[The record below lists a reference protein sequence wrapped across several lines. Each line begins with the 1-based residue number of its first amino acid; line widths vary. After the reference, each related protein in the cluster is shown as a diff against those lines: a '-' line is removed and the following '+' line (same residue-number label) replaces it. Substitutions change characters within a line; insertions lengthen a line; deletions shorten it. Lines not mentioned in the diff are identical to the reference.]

1 MSEQEQAY
9 TGYTSLDFFEDDRYI
24 RFILH
29 PDAGE
34 AAYWANVSENSA
46 DRAAAMEE
54 ARVWILLLNRQPVQT
69 PAKGKEQAWQQLTQR
84 IDTWQQQRTRYVVP
98 LKRASVWVGSVAA
111 VLMAVWVLREWTQHG
126 TQQFATDFGKLRE
139 VVLPDES
146 VVTLNGNSNVHYNR
160 GWKTSKPREMWLQ
173 GEAFFNVKHVAVQ
186 NRWQQSDSFLVHV
199 NGLNLT
205 VTGTKFNVKSRRSA
219 IEVTL
224 LEGGLRVDKDG
235 VNAFSKVLKPG
246 DVFVYDTAQTAAG
259 QLQVNPLS
267 RNAWTRRELEL
278 DGYTLLQLL
287 QILEDT
293 YGYDITLQS
302 PELADKKLTGTIPAS
317 SGEDILFVLQK
328 TLGLRVSRNGNRLV
342 ISKI

>member
-1 MSEQEQAY
+1 MSDQEQAY

-84 IDTWQQQRTRYVVP
+84 IDTWQQQRTRYVIP
-98 LKRASVWVGSVAA
+98 LRRASVWVSSVAA
-111 VLMAVWVLREWTQHG
+111 VLMAVWVLRDWTQHG
-126 TQQFATDFGKLRE
+126 TQQYKTDYGKLRE
-139 VVLPDES
+139 IVLPDES
-146 VVTLNGNSNVHYNR
+146 VVTLNGNSNVHYSR
-160 GWKTSKPREMWLQ
+160 GWRTSKPRELWLQ
-173 GEAFFNVKHVAVQ
+173 GEAFFAVKHVAVKD
-186 NRWQQSDSFLVHV
+186 RLQQSDSFLVHV
-199 NGLNLT
+199 SGLNLT

-219 IEVTL
+219 TEITL
-224 LEGGLRVDKDG
+224 LEGGLRIDKEG
-235 VNAFSKVLKPG
+235 AHAFSKVLKPG
-246 DVFVYDTAQTAAG
+246 DVFVYDTAKTVAD
-259 QLQVNPLS
+259 QLQVNASS
-267 RNAWTRRELEL
+267 RNAWTRRELDL
-278 DGYTLLQLL
+278 DGYTLLEIL

-302 PELADKKLTGTIPAS
+302 PELANKKLTGTIPAS

-328 TLGLRVSRNGNRLV
+328 VFNLHVSRSGSRLV